1 MFISLRKAAAL
12 QKEILAAVPTVNA
25 MARVSVYSSNA
36 VAELVDLEMAALD
49 AVTDRSGLMD
59 ALANIRNATAKAN
72 MEAGIQELVTRA
84 AFLDKDISFLTALV
98 GSDTR
103 PSDEVIHGKVER
115 ARSTEGYG
123 YQEELLFSTLSEE
136 TIQSFRDSIAVKKKQ
151 KVAIQDQ
158 LLELN
163 IKNSIKLSEENVAV
177 LTAAGL
183 L

>member
-12 QKEILAAVPTVNA
+12 QKEILAAVPAANA
-25 MARVSVYSSNA
+25 MAKISVYAENPVEELINLELNA
-36 VAELVDLEMAALD
+36 LEAVELRARLMTTLHDI
-49 AVTDRSGLMD
+49 RS
-59 ALANIRNATAKAN
+59 ATAKIN
-72 MEAGIQELVTRA
+72 MEAGIHDLVARSA
-84 AFLDKDISFLTALV
+84 YLDKLISFLGTLATADV
-98 GSDTR
+98 R
-103 PSDEVIHGKVER
+103 PSDAVINGKVER
-115 ARSTEGYG
+115 TRTTESYG
-123 YQEELLFSTLSEE
+123 YNEEVLFPILSEE
-136 TIQSFRDSIAVKKKQ
+136 SIAKIKEEISEKKKQ